1 MSDASQPG
9 SEGTPVLPSSE
20 SGSPVEKT
28 PERVLLVGHPK
39 VVFLY
44 PTFFAAI
51 WAGIFTALFGEAHPS
66 AEHMVTL
73 AFLGILTINMAVLT
87 FDFPRTTSLTLF
99 FFLAFMGMATFLTFH
114 FKPELLPIVG
124 SMISALKPAANAHFY
139 FLFAG
144 VLLLLFIG
152 VMIAVRFDY
161 WEVRPNEL
169 LHHHGFLSD
178 LKRFPAPNLRID
190 KEINDVFEHLL
201 LGSGRLILH
210 SRDESRAIVIEN
222 VLFINRK
229 EQQLTQMLGSLQ
241 VSLKD

>member
-1 MSDASQPG
+1 MSDVSLSGPEEKPAI
-9 SEGTPVLPSSE
+9 PSSE
-20 SGSPVEKT
+20 SGTPVEKP
-28 PERVLLVGHPK
+28 PERVLLIGHPK
-39 VVFLY
+39 IVFLY

-51 WAGIFTALFGEAHPS
+51 WAGIFTALFGEAHES
-66 AEHMVTL
+66 AEYLVTL
-73 AFLGILTINMAVLT
+73 GFLGIFALNMAVLT

-99 FFLAFMGMATFLTFH
+99 FFLGFMGMATFLTFH
-114 FKPELLPIVG
+114 FKPDLLPIVG
-124 SMISALKPAANAHFY
+124 SMISALKPAANAHFF

-241 VSLKD
+241 VSVRE